1 MCDPVTIAVT
11 TAAVSA
17 ASSIMGF
24 EGADAACPTQNANAA
39 NATYANS
46 YNALEEQRGQ
56 IDAQASENSVSAL
69 IDRVKAHGAISASAS
84 SMGTGGATS
93 KELANA
99 ADFDAGRSLSIENL
113 NSQGQRLQTFRT
125 NSGPQTSPAATRSPP
140 CPPPPRCPSCWA
152 SPRPASREPEGTSKP
167 AESLVADDGRPPS

>member
-24 EGADAACPTQNANAA
+24 EGATQQSHQNANAA
-39 NATYANS
+39 NATYANT

-69 IDRVKAHGAISASAS
+69 IDRVKAQGAISASAS

-113 NSQGQRLQTFRT
+113 NTQGQRLQVQNQLGAADITRR
-125 NSGPQTSPAATRSPP
+125 NKIASMPAPSPL
-140 CPPPPRCPSCWA
+140 
-152 SPRPASREPEGTSKP
+152 
-167 AESLVADDGRPPS
+167 SLVLGLAKAGLQGAGGYEQAGGKFGS